1 MKFSGGGTIPPP
13 VVPHKL
19 IPSRGV
25 WRATGVSLADISR
38 QSSPAN
44 KIVGK
49 HMSEETQKNG
59 EVHTDEEVLAEDGFP
74 VEEEENTGQGGS
86 EPEETGK
93 NKRKRKKKEK
103 KKKRVS
109 FSTILLVLI
118 LMAGIGIFSYPAI
131 SDWWNSMHAT
141 KAIAGYVDAVED
153 LSKEERAKMLEEAV
167 AYNETLPNGANFN
180 LEGERYAEY
189 EKILDITGTGI
200 MGYIQI
206 ASIGVN
212 LPVYHGTEESV
223 LQIAVGHVAGSSM
236 PVGGERTHAVLSGHR
251 GLPSAKLFSD
261 LDKLSE
267 GDTFTVTVLD
277 QTNTYQIDQIRIVL
291 PEETDE
297 LAIVENED
305 YTTLVTCTPYGINT
319 HRMLVRAH
327 RIEGLDA
334 VATPN
339 EAIRIPT
346 YIVVPAVGIPI
357 LFVVLAIMLI
367 YYRRKGPTRT
377 TQELL
382 SQIKSGSSNTDISTD
397 ANDAPNSSFDTDASM
412 DADNAPNS
420 GFDTD
425 VSPGT
430 DSNPDKDDNPNIS

>member
-13 VVPHKL
+13 VMPHKL

-25 WRATGVSLADISR
+25 WRATGISLADISR

-74 VEEEENTGQGGS
+74 VEEESANQDGE
-86 EPEETGK
+86 EPEGTGRK
-93 NKRKRKKKEK
+93 KRKRKKKEK

-118 LMAGIGIFSYPAI
+118 LLIGVGIFSYPTV

-141 KAIAGYVDAVED
+141 RAIASYVAEVE
-153 LSKEERAKMLEEAV
+153 SMTKEEKEAIIEEAIKF
-167 AYNETLPNGANFN
+167 NESLPNGVNFN
-180 LEGERYAEY
+180 ISAEKYAEY
-189 EKILDITGTGI
+189 ASILDVTGTGI
-200 MGYIQI
+200 MGYVQI

-212 LPVYHGTEESV
+212 LPIYHGTDETV

-261 LDKLSE
+261 LDKLGE

-297 LAIVENED
+297 LAIVEKED
-305 YTTLVTCTPYGINT
+305 YTTLVTCTPYGVNS

-346 YIVVPAVGIPI
+346 YIVIPAVGIPI
-357 LFVVLAIMLI
+357 LFVVLVIMLI
-367 YYRRKGPTRT
+367 YYRRKAPKRS

-382 SQIKSGSSNTDISTD
+382 DDIKSD
-397 ANDAPNSSFDTDASM
+397 NSHRS
-412 DADNAPNS
+412 
-420 GFDTD
+420 
-425 VSPGT
+425 
-430 DSNPDKDDNPNIS
+430 K